1 MEERNYCQWCYMSI
15 DPKEGA
21 EPHLPEA
28 TSHLKVESAIE
39 RLVSVH
45 SSQPKEKDPVLLNA
59 PPVKQR
65 KQSLLAF
72 LHG

>member
-1 MEERNYCQWCYMSI
+1 MSI

-21 EPHLPEA
+21 EPPLPEA
-28 TSHLKVESAIE
+28 QPDSAIE
-39 RLVSVH
+39 RLVAVH
-45 SSQPKEKDPVLLNA
+45 SSQPKEKDPALLNS